1 MTLYLASVPNMLENL
16 KYIFYQ
22 MDQLSPPVG
31 SRTHCGTYI
40 MGAREAITL
49 GPLLGNTLYVMFV
62 ESDLGVNI
70 GRQPAYIV
78 HSSSSLK
85 TRLPHCSS
93 KLLRPFHPHQKD
105 HHSQGRFY
113 KHFLEWRRYVTVCA
127 GFTAHSRCDTMW

>member
-1 MTLYLASVPNMLENL
+1 
-16 KYIFYQ
+16 
-22 MDQLSPPVG
+22 
-31 SRTHCGTYI
+31 
-40 MGAREAITL
+40 MGQEPTVALISWEQEAITL

-93 KLLRPFHPHQKD
+93 KHSRPFHLHQKD
-105 HHSQGRFY
+105 RQSGRVLQTFRGME
-113 KHFLEWRRYVTVCA
+113 KVCNCNCRYVMGLLLITDV
-127 GFTAHSRCDTMW
+127 TQCDDLEVGGMRRASFPQKDLT